1 MSVETDLQ
9 YDLSDHATGRSIARI
24 ARGIRIDPRIPA
36 IVPGFDVPFFQAGL
50 AGYSDAAM
58 RLIARR
64 HGCPFCVTEALLDR
78 TLINGGKGRRKE
90 DPDLLA
96 EECGTG
102 DVDENRP
109 VGQVSDLSGFL
120 RLSEPQDI
128 PSAPARR
135 AGETTHGSE
144 SRATGSRATWS
155 HATLSDHPIAGQIM
169 GSGPDE
175 MARGSAI
182 LVGMG
187 YDVID
192 VNLACPVKKIRRR
205 ARGGHLMQE
214 PAIAIDILRAV
225 HDAVPRGIPITV
237 KLRRGWDDSPQQLRH
252 FEIIFDKAYEIG
264 CAWAAVHCRTVEQKY
279 KGPGRWPFLRELVAR
294 YPDRLIFG
302 SGDVWRVED
311 IFAMLELTG
320 VSAVSVARGCIGNPW
335 IFRQAR
341 EMMGMAGG
349 TPAPLT
355 PALPDLRE
363 QRQALLEH
371 FHLAV
376 VLHGEQAASR
386 MMRKFGIKFSR
397 HHPRSEDVKAEFIRC
412 KSVAEWKSVIE
423 RWYSASVMEEVP
435 CG

>member
-1 MSVETDLQ
+1 M
-9 YDLSDHATGRSIARI
+9 
-24 ARGIRIDPRIPA
+24 DPRIEG

-102 DVDENRP
+102 DVEENRP
-109 VGQVSDLSGFL
+109 VDAGFN
-120 RLSEPQDI
+120 
-128 PSAPARR
+128 
-135 AGETTHGSE
+135 
-144 SRATGSRATWS
+144 
-155 HATLSDHPIAGQIM
+155 DHPIAGQIM
-169 GSGPDE
+169 GSNPEE
-175 MARGSAI
+175 MARGSEI
-182 LVGMG
+182 LARMG

-214 PAIAIDILRAV
+214 PEVALAILRAV
-225 HDAVPRGIPITV
+225 RAAVPSTIPVTV
-237 KLRRGWDDSPQQLRH
+237 KLRRAWDDSPEQAGN
-252 FEIIFDKAYEIG
+252 FEIIFDTAYEIG
-264 CAWAAVHCRTVEQKY
+264 CAWTTVHCRTVEQKY
-279 KGPGRWPFLRELVAR
+279 KGPGRWPFLRELVSR

-302 SGDVWRVED
+302 SGDVWQVED

-335 IFRQAR
+335 IFREAR
-341 EMMGMAGG
+341 QLMSGEIPVPPSLEA
-349 TPAPLT
+349 
-355 PALPDLRE
+355 
-363 QRQALLEH
+363 QRQALLDH

-376 VLHGEQAASR
+376 LLHGEQAASR
-386 MMRKFGIKFSR
+386 MMRKFGIRFSR
-397 HHPRSEDVKAEFIRC
+397 HHPSSEDVKAEFIRC
-412 KSVAEWKSVIE
+412 KSVAEWRGVIE
-423 RWYSASVMEEVP
+423 RWYPGRLSVADCNGGASGSHGHAQVP
-435 CG
+435 LETSR